1 MRAVPMMFV
10 TVVSVLASFA
20 AGFERPTAAAEDVA
34 PLPTGVQAAWDLQ
47 DAHRQS
53 TSTRE
58 QISINGL
65 WLWQPAGD
73 DNAVP
78 QTGWGHFKVPGCW
91 PGISDYMQKDC
102 QTVFAHPSWAD
113 KRLGAIT
120 AAWYQREMTTPPEW
134 AGRRIVLDAAYVN
147 SFADVYIDGTKVGE
161 IRFPAGEVDL
171 TSACQPGRKYTLSI
185 RVDAMPL
192 KAVMLSYSDT
202 ASAKQVQGRVARRG
216 LCGDV
221 YLASMPK
228 GAQIGDVKIETS
240 VRKKTITFDAAL
252 ADLSDNAQY
261 VLKARVADGND
272 TVGEFTSKPF
282 TKAQLVEGR
291 FRFSADWLPEKLW
304 NVHTPENMFDLHVSL
319 LDANGAVLDAALPE
333 RFGFREFWI
342 NGRDFYLNGTRIF
355 LSSVPFDNA
364 QIGAAWSTYDA
375 ARESMKRLASFGIN
389 FVYTHNYGCEPG
401 THLSFEEI
409 LRAADDAGMLFSFSQ
424 PHFGQYDWSE
434 KGSGL
439 ISRNGQTN
447 LRPVPGASQKSVLTP
462 FSSNGYAEHAEF
474 YVRVAQNHPAVVA
487 YSTSHNATGYSDDM
501 NPMMIDGIQNR
512 RNEWSQRNA
521 DRALRAE
528 AIIRRLDPS
537 RFVYHHAG
545 GHIGAMHTINFYTNF
560 VPVQEM
566 SDWFEHWATV
576 GVKPLFTCEYCVPM
590 SWDWTMYRGWYN
602 GKREFG
608 SAVAPW
614 EFCLAEWNAQFLG
627 DAAYQISDQE
637 KRNLRWEARQFEAE
651 RTWHR
656 WDYPHQVGSE
666 DFPERYPVYAK
677 YFAANWPAFRTW
689 GLSAN
694 SPWSHGHYWTLR
706 EGVDKSR
713 KELPVDWQHLQRP
726 GFSPDYVDDRYERID
741 LAFEPDDWIPTE
753 AAKVLIRNNGPLLAY
768 IAGKKDAFTSK
779 DHNFF
784 PGETV
789 DKQLILI
796 NNSPE
801 TVSAEYSWS
810 LGLGQTSLASDGDAT
825 IEAGQQQRIPVKLP
839 LPTDLKPGTYE
850 ITAQVKFSTGETQN
864 DAFSVDVLPRPAT
877 SSVSSK
883 IALFDPQ
890 GETAARLDAMRVRYS
905 KVDAASKL
913 PEFDLLIVGKN
924 ALTLDGPAPDIARVH
939 DGLKVLLF
947 EQSPEVLEQRF
958 GFRIATYGL
967 RQVFKRLP
975 DHPILAGLDEE
986 HLQDWRGE
994 ATLVPSYAEYP
1005 PDPGFGSPA
1014 DRWCGIPV
1022 TRLWRC
1028 GNRGNVASVM
1038 IEKPARGDFLPILDG
1053 GYSLQYSP
1061 LMEYREGRGMMVFCQ
1076 VDVTGRTEQDP
1087 AAEILVRNLFDYL
1100 AAWQPAPRRQAVYAG
1115 GVEGRQHLESMG
1127 IAARSLGDGKL
1138 TQDDVLIV
1146 GSGADRQLAN
1156 RAAEIGTWIEAG
1168 GHVLALGLDQDEA
1181 NSFLPVKVAMKDEE
1195 HIASWFEPFGAGSL
1209 LAGVSPADVHN
1220 ASPRKLPLLA
1230 GDAAIGNGV
1239 LGHLNNTHVVF
1250 AQMPPFSVFC
1260 FEAAQ
1265 ETPPDTG
1272 PGSVT
1277 KHHNLKR
1284 TYRRASFLTAR
1295 LLANMGVAAPSP
1307 ILERFSAPLG
1317 GSEGPSVVKNGDFA
1331 LDADGDG
1338 AADEWSVSMS
1348 NKTATGKREKT
1359 DAPEA
1364 EWALRLAS
1372 SPAEG
1377 DKKPSVMLA
1386 QYGVPMKQGQW
1397 YRISLLARAEGLEAA
1412 DIPLAI
1418 TDTSKWQSLFDYQ
1431 RFTPIAEWKRFEFE
1445 VKSKDTV
1452 EEKTRLQIWY
1462 EGAGTLWIADVRVE
1476 PMADPTQGRWLEG
1489 LYVDRPEEWDF
1500 PYRFFRW

>member
-1 MRAVPMMFV
+1 LVTLLCQRAYGDTTPQ
-10 TVVSVLASFA
+10 
-20 AGFERPTAAAEDVA
+20 PVA

-47 DAHRQS
+47 DAYRKS
-53 TSTRE
+53 TPTRE
-58 QISINGL
+58 QICINGL

-78 QTGWGHFKVPGCW
+78 QAGWGHFKVPGCW

-120 AAWYQREMTTPPEW
+120 AAWYQREMTIPQEW
-134 AGRRIVLDAAYVN
+134 TGRRIALDAAYVN
-147 SFADVYIDGTKVGE
+147 SFADVYVDGTKVGE

-171 TSACQPGRKYTLSI
+171 TGACQPGRKYTLSI

-221 YLASMPK
+221 YLTSTPK
-228 GAQIGDVKIETS
+228 GAQIGDVKVETS

-261 VLKARVADGND
+261 VLKARVADGDD
-272 TVGEFTSKPF
+272 TAGEFTSKPF
-282 TKAQLVEGR
+282 TKAQLVEDR

-304 NVHTPENMFDLHVSL
+304 NVHTPQNMFDLHVSL
-319 LDANGAVLDAALPE
+319 LDADAKVLDAALPE

-342 NGRDFYLNGTRIF
+342 DGRDFYLNGTRIF

-364 QIGAAWSTYDA
+364 QVGAAWSTYDA

-424 PHFGQYDWSE
+424 PHFGQYDWKDGDAE
-434 KGSGL
+434 
-439 ISRNGQTN
+439 QT
-447 LRPVPGASQKSVLTP
+447 
-462 FSSNGYAEHAEF
+462 NGYARHAEF

-501 NPMMIDGIQNR
+501 NPQMIDGIQNR

-528 AIIRRLDPS
+528 AIIRNLDPS

-560 VPVQEM
+560 VPIQEM

-590 SWDWTMYRGWYN
+590 SWDWTMYRGWF
-602 GKREFG
+602 GGRREFG
-608 SAVAPW
+608 GAVAPW

-627 DAAYQISDQE
+627 DRAYQISEQE
-637 KRNLRWEARQFEAE
+637 KSNLRWEARQFESE
-651 RTWHR
+651 RAWHR

-666 DFPERYPVYAK
+666 DFLERYPVYAK

-713 KELPVDWQHLQRP
+713 KELPVDWKKLQRP
-726 GFSPDYVDDRYERID
+726 GFSPDYLDQRYERID
-741 LAFEPDDWIPTE
+741 LAFDLDDWIPTE

-768 IAGKKDAFTSK
+768 IAGKPQAFTSK

-789 DKQLILI
+789 EKQLILI
-796 NNSPE
+796 NNSRE
-801 TVSAEYSWS
+801 TIAADWTWSSERAAFGSASGGRPS
-810 LGLGQTSLASDGDAT
+810 L
-825 IEAGQQQRIPVKLP
+825 EPGQQRRVPIGFPLLP
-839 LPTDLKPGTYE
+839 DQKPGTYD
-850 ITAQVKFSTGETQN
+850 IQTKVHFYTGETQE
-864 DAFSVDVLPRPAT
+864 DTFLIHVLQRPLT
-877 SSVSSK
+877 PSLPSK

-890 GETAARLDAMRVRYS
+890 GETGKLLDGMSVGNT
-905 KVDAASKL
+905 KVDANTDLAK
-913 PEFDLLIVGKN
+913 FDLLVVGKG
-924 ALTLDGPAPDIARVH
+924 ALTLDGPAPDITRVR

-947 EQSPEVLEQRF
+947 EQAPEVLEQRF

-967 RQVFKRLP
+967 RQVFKRVP
-975 DHPILAGLDEE
+975 DHPILAGLDEQ
-986 HLQDWRGE
+986 HLCDWRGQ
-994 ATLVPSYAEYP
+994 ATLVPSFAEYP

-1028 GNRGNVASVM
+1028 GNRGNVASVS

-1061 LMEYREGRGMMVFCQ
+1061 LMEYREGSGTMVFCQ

-1100 AAWQPAPRRQAVYAG
+1100 TAWQPAPRRQAVYAG
-1115 GVEGRQHLESMG
+1115 GAEGRQHLESMG

-1146 GSGADRQLAN
+1146 GSGADPQLAN
-1156 RAAEIGTWIEAG
+1156 RAAEISNWITTG
-1168 GHVLALGLDQDEA
+1168 GHVLALGLNQDEA

-1250 AQMPPFSVFC
+1250 AQMPPYSVFS

-1265 ETPPDTG
+1265 QTPPDTG

-1284 TYRRASFLTAR
+1284 TYRRAGFLTAR
-1295 LLANMGVAAPSP
+1295 LLANMGVAAPTP
-1307 ILERFSAPLG
+1307 VLERFSTPLG
-1317 GSEGPSVVKNGDFA
+1317 GSEGPSVVKNGNFA
-1331 LDADGDG
+1331 LDADNDG

-1359 DAPEA
+1359 DAPDA

-1372 SPAEG
+1372 PPAEG

-1386 QYGVPMKQGQW
+1386 QYGVPMKQDQW

-1418 TDTSKWQSLFDYQ
+1418 TDTSKWRSLFDYQ
-1431 RFTPIAEWKRFEFE
+1431 RFTPTSEWKRFQFE
-1445 VKSKDTV
+1445 VESKDTV
-1452 EEKTRLQIWY
+1452 EEKTRLQVWY

-1476 PMADPTQGRWLEG
+1476 PIADPAHGRWLEG